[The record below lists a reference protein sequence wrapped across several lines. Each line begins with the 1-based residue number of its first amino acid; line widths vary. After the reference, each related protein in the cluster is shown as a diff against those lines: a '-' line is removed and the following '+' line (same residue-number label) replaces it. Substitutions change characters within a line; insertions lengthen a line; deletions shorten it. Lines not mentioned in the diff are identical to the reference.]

1 MCFGPLCNRSD
12 RKVRQERKERDRA
25 INSKNKIEEIGTDI
39 GFLHQ
44 LQNAVFDATGEEL
57 NVNELL
63 KE

>member
-1 MCFGPLCNRSD
+1 MCFGPLCNRYD
-12 RKVRQERKERDRA
+12 RKARQERKERDIT